1 MGIIIPCIH
10 WIKTTPPNK
19 SNQQRMDTKILM
31 MCLMAFMAFGLSN
44 ATSDL
49 SKTEKVR
56 KCVQSC
62 KEEKYSYVTKEKTKK
77 GKGTH
82 WLYSSSNIYKYMLE
96 EENQEYEVF
105 EDCTDFCT
113 SATRYGRLSAFFAM
127 AKQQDQLSQAA
138 LYVDPYAED
147 EYLTR
152 LDPEYYN

>member
-1 MGIIIPCIH
+1 MGIIIIPCIH
-10 WIKTTPPNK
+10 WINTTPPNK

-105 EDCTDFCT
+105 EDSPI
-113 SATRYGRLSAFFAM
+113 SAPLPPVMGDYRLSLPWQNNKTNYH
-127 AKQQDQLSQAA
+127 KQH
-138 LYVDPYAED
+138 Y
-147 EYLTR
+147 T
-152 LDPEYYN
+152 